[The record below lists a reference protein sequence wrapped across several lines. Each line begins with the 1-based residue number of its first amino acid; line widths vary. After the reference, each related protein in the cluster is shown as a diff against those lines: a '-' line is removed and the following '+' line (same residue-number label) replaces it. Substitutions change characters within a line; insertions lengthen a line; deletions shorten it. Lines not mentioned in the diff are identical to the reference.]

1 MKTKEPR
8 KPTLLVA
15 LIPIVFMML
24 SLLVGIFFLGL
35 DPQIPLLASAIV
47 ATVLGLSLGHSWKDL
62 EKGMLKTVVLPIQ
75 AILILM
81 VIGALIGSWTSGG
94 VVASM
99 IYYGLKLLSPTFF
112 LVAAC
117 LICMV
122 VSVSSG
128 NAWTSAG
135 TIGIAIMGMAE
146 GFGISSAMAAGAVI
160 SGCYF
165 GDKISP
171 MSEMT
176 NLAAGITGLNLFEHI
191 RHLLYTTVPAITIAL
206 IIYTIMGFTLT
217 PKGSPDQVAIL
228 QSQLDGI
235 FVISPWLLL
244 VPLIVIVLLTLKIPA
259 IPGLVI
265 GSLMGTICT
274 VFVQGASW
282 TDALSTLYYG
292 HAAETGVEILDSLLN
307 NGGIESMF
315 WTISLIMIAMAY
327 GGILEVTGTLETIV
341 ESLIKMVKSTGNL
354 IATTVGTSV
363 MTNIL
368 ACDAYLAMIFPAR
381 MYASEYKKRGLHI
394 KNLSRT
400 IEDGG
405 AVTSPLVPWNTCGA
419 FMFAT
424 LGVHSFS
431 YAPFAFF
438 CFLSPIIA
446 IIYGFL
452 NLKIEYLPKDGAE
465 EVEMPYAK

>member
-1 MKTKEPR
+1 MTTKRPR
-8 KPTLLVA
+8 TPNLLIA
-15 LIPIVFMML
+15 LIPIVFMMI
-24 SLLVGIFFLGL
+24 SLLVGLFFLKL

-47 ATVLGLSLGHSWKDL
+47 ATVLGLSLGYSWKDI

-75 AILILM
+75 AIIILM
-81 VIGALIGSWTSGG
+81 VIGALIGSWTAGG

-99 IYYGLKLLSPTFF
+99 IYYGLKLLSPTYF

-146 GFGISSAMAAGAVI
+146 GFGISTAMAAGAVI

-217 PKGSPDQVAIL
+217 PQGSPDQVMVL
-228 QSQLDGI
+228 QSQLDDI

-265 GSLMGTICT
+265 GSLMGTVCT
-274 VFVQGASW
+274 VMVQGASW
-282 TDALSTLYYG
+282 TTALNTLYYG
-292 HAAETGVEILDSLLN
+292 NEAETGVEILDSLLN

-327 GGILEVTGTLETIV
+327 GGILEVTRTLETIV
-341 ESLIKMVKSTGNL
+341 ESLVKMVKSTGHL

-363 MTNIL
+363 ITNIL

-381 MYASEYKKRGLHI
+381 MYASEYKRRGLHI

-405 AVTSPLVPWNTCGA
+405 AVTSPLIPWNTCGA

-446 IIYGFL
+446 MIYGFF
-452 NLKIEYLPKDGAE
+452 NLKIEYLPKDETE
-465 EVEMPYAK
+465 EAEMPYAK

>member
-1 MKTKEPR
+1 MVAKEPR

-15 LIPIVFMML
+15 LIPIAFMMV
-24 SLLVGIFFLGL
+24 SLLVGIFYLGL

-47 ATVLGLSLGHSWKDL
+47 ATVLGLSLGYSWKDI

-99 IYYGLKLLSPTFF
+99 IYYGLELLSPTYF

-146 GFGISSAMAAGAVI
+146 GFGISTAMAAGAVI

-217 PKGSPDQVAIL
+217 PQGSPDQVAVL
-228 QSQLDGI
+228 QSQLNDI

-244 VPLIVIVLLTLKIPA
+244 VPLIVIILLTLKIPA

-265 GSLMGTICT
+265 GSLMGAVST
-274 VFVQGASW
+274 VLVQGANW
-282 TDALSTLYYG
+282 TDALNTLYYG

-327 GGILEVTGTLETIV
+327 GGILEVTRTLETIV

-424 LGVHSFS
+424 LGVHSFA

-446 IIYGFL
+446 IIYGFM
-452 NLKIEYLPKDGAE
+452 NWKIEYLPKD
-465 EVEMPYAK
+465 EVGTTDLPYAK